1 MLLVS
6 TIRNGGEGR
15 VLGQEQKGC
24 AALTKTST
32 KNDNNNELLDAQEDM
47 SHKCCEQKE
56 RMVKE
61 LSNELSSLKESN
73 TELISMI
80 QDLELDKES
89 ARISSNAIM
98 SAMEETYEKEREQ
111 QERIVK
117 ELSDEVSKLK
127 ESNTELILK
136 IQDLELDIE
145 SARISSNAIMSAM
158 EETYEKEREKHERMV
173 QEFSNKLSSVQESN
187 KELILK
193 TQDLEL
199 DKESAR
205 ISSNAIMSAMEETY
219 EKELEQHERIVIE
232 LSDEISKLKESNTEL
247 ILKIQDL
254 ELDKESARISNN
266 VIMSGMEETY
276 EKDRKKQD
284 RIVQELRNELS
295 RVKES
300 NTEFISKIR
309 ELQLDKES
317 ARLSNDAIMSAI
329 QENYETDQEQ
339 TAKEVEELTNQLLGA
354 KKSITQLNS
363 NIKDLELCI
372 ETSRISH
379 DAVINGI
386 EEHFEEGEDYHRAEV
401 QLLQDIIRERGE
413 LLTVLIAQFE
423 ATEAELRRTRNEL
436 AASKETYDAEIA
448 TLKNELERQKSNYFN
463 VYNCLVEE
471 TCNRLKSVKEL
482 KSIFDEFKK
491 NSDALEEERALSDEE
506 FENIQGELKIE
517 KRNRSKAEELV
528 VLLTNKV
535 TQKDEEINELTARL
549 RRKRGLRGLIS
560 CCF

>member
-6 TIRNGGEGR
+6 KIRNGGEGR
-15 VLGQEQKGC
+15 VLDQEQNKC
-24 AALTKTST
+24 ASLTKTST
-32 KNDNNNELLDAQEDM
+32 HNDNNEELLDAQEDI
-47 SHKCCEQKE
+47 SHKALLTAFEDTYEKDREQKE

-61 LSNELSSLKESN
+61 FSNELSSLKESN
-73 TELISMI
+73 TELILKIQDLELDKESARISNYAIMSAIEKTYEKDCEQQKRMVQELNNELSSLKESNTELILKIRDLELDKESARISNDAIMSAMEATYEKEREQQKRMVQDLSNKLSSVRESNKELVSKI

-89 ARISSNAIM
+89 ARISSNAIIG
-98 SAMEETYEKEREQ
+98 AMEETYEKEREQ

-127 ESNTELILK
+127 ESNTEPILK

-145 SARISSNAIMSAM
+145 STRISSNAIMSAM
-158 EETYEKEREKHERMV
+158 EETYEKEREK
-173 QEFSNKLSSVQESN
+173 
-187 KELILK
+187 
-193 TQDLEL
+193 
-199 DKESAR
+199 
-205 ISSNAIMSAMEETY
+205 
-219 EKELEQHERIVIE
+219 
-232 LSDEISKLKESNTEL
+232 
-247 ILKIQDL
+247 
-254 ELDKESARISNN
+254 
-266 VIMSGMEETY
+266 
-276 EKDRKKQD
+276 QD

-295 RVKES
+295 SVKES
-300 NTEFISKIR
+300 NTEFISKIH

-339 TAKEVEELTNQLLGA
+339 TRKEVEELTNQLLGA
-354 KKSITQLNS
+354 KKSIIQLNS

-386 EEHFEEGEDYHRAEV
+386 EEHFEEGEEYHRAEV

-423 ATEAELRRTRNEL
+423 TTEAELRRTRNEL

-471 TCNRLKSVKEL
+471 TSNRLKSVKEL
-482 KSIFDEFKK
+482 KSIFNEFKK
-491 NSDALEEERALSDEE
+491 YSEALEEERALSDEE
-506 FENIQGELKIE
+506 FENIQGELEHE

-528 VLLTNKV
+528 VLLRT
-535 TQKDEEINELTARL
+535 EMR
-549 RRKRGLRGLIS
+549 
-560 CCF
+560 